1 MADAARLVGALE
13 SFDRWH
19 APWTFIQAV
28 RADHLDA
35 GDRVLLDQAWAAA
48 CHADHWMSACT
59 LDAGAAAAEH
69 ALSTRFAWL
78 SPLACRHLARAASY
92 AWR

>member
-1 MADAARLVGALE
+1 MGVLE

-28 RADHLDA
+28 RA
-35 GDRVLLDQAWAAA
+35 
-48 CHADHWMSACT
+48 ADHWMSART

-69 ALSTRFAWL
+69 ALSKRVAWL
-78 SPLACRHLARAASY
+78 SPLACRQLARAASY

>member
-1 MADAARLVGALE
+1 MGVLE
-13 SFDRWH
+13 SFDRSH
-19 APWTFIQAV
+19 APWTFIQPV
-28 RADHLDA
+28 RAADHLDA

-48 CHADHWMSACT
+48 CRADHWMSART

-69 ALSTRFAWL
+69 ALSKRVAWL
-78 SPLACRHLARAASY
+78 SPLACRQLARAASY

>member
-28 RADHLDA
+28 RADH
-35 GDRVLLDQAWAAA
+35 
-48 CHADHWMSACT
+48 WMSART

-69 ALSTRFAWL
+69 ALSPRFAWL